1 MDAPV
6 ELASRRYRLPFRVP
20 LRTAHGVWTER
31 EGIVLRVVGEG
42 GRVGYGEIAPIHGFG
57 GVALEEVVPMLSRLG
72 PTPSAEELLRIAD
85 EVPGLRM
92 ALIEAGVDGGGLPD
106 LARDHVMVSALLPAG
121 RAALGVLRERLEL
134 GFRVAKWKV
143 GVEPIADE
151 LALLDDLL
159 ALLPSGA
166 RLRLDANGAW
176 DRRHA
181 ERWLE
186 AASERPIEYV
196 EQPIEPGRR
205 GAEDLLLGLAGDYPV
220 PVALDE
226 SIADDGDIE
235 AWLGR
240 GWPGVYVVKPTLLS
254 DPRRTIE
261 GLAKA
266 RAAVVFSSA
275 LETAVGF
282 KRGLRWAFAWRGEAR
297 AVGFGVGTLFSGP
310 AGDVPPLAPFWR
322 WAEVER
328 MNPEATWS
336 ALS

>member
-1 MDAPV
+1 MDAPF

-31 EGIVLRVVGEG
+31 EGFVLRVVGAG
-42 GRVGYGEIAPIHGFG
+42 GRVGYGEIAPIRGFG
-57 GVALEEVVPMLSRLG
+57 GLALDEVGSMLSRLG
-72 PTPSAEELLRIAD
+72 PTPSAGELLRGAD
-85 EVPGLRM
+85 GLPGLRT
-92 ALIEAGVDGGGLPD
+92 ALIEAGVDPGVLPD

-121 RAALGVLRERLEL
+121 RAALAVLRERLEL

-176 DRRHA
+176 DRRQA
-181 ERWLE
+181 ERWLA

-196 EQPIEPGRR
+196 EQPIEAGRP

-220 PVALDE
+220 PLALDE

-254 DPRRTIE
+254 DPCRAIE
-261 GLAKA
+261 GLTKA

-282 KRGLRWAFAWRGEAR
+282 KQGLRWAFAWRGEAR
-297 AVGFGVGTLFSGP
+297 AVGFGVGTLFAGP
-310 AGDVPPLAPFWR
+310 AGDVPPQAPFWR
-322 WAEVER
+322 WADVER
-328 MNPEATWS
+328 LDPEATWN